1 MKRQR
6 VGGVGDDEVPLEE
19 EEEEV
24 ETEILPLH
32 HHAAAAAVET
42 VGGQPVVS
50 ILGLGDVESVL
61 YHEDHYVDVT
71 HLAVLR
77 LRLND
82 ASEMVR
88 RLVAINARRPV
99 RISNASSLLQASALR
114 SGLLQLSAEL
124 SDLHQALRN
133 NNCIVWELV
142 DHVRSMPGL
151 PVDLQ
156 LQPGILRDGV
166 EHLVVAIRT
175 TLAAFPAEPAG
186 RHSGPN
192 TTPATSHAAE
202 VYTNLAER
210 MRAHL
215 DAMDELLTS
224 SVDYPSVPLASFV
237 SLDVEQSQETE
248 TETET
253 VYKRIRGLDHL
264 RLLLT
269 LPNQGL
275 LTEFCISQLHLGDA
289 DDMLH
294 AIEAAMQHPFYYCFA
309 NFDRVASACEMK
321 KMVLN
326 ISHVLQNIGSG
337 LIDRQRLGVLEDVE
351 RKFMQAALRHTGAF
365 REAALGLSAGLLEL
379 LQEVDDLLDAP
390 ADMPASVE
398 RVADDDPV
406 EVRGMPDAHQAPVHN
421 PAGLVAL
428 TPLLEQLLQR
438 VTSIWSVSIEY
449 ADESLPD
456 ILLAKTIL

>member
-6 VGGVGDDEVPLEE
+6 VGGVGDDEVHLEE

-24 ETEILPLH
+24 ETEILPLHH

-82 ASEMVR
+82 AGEMVR

-133 NNCIVWELV
+133 DCIVWELV

-156 LQPGILRDGV
+156 PAGIVRDGV

-186 RHSGPN
+186 RHSGPDT

-237 SLDVEQSQETE
+237 SLDVEQSQSQ
-248 TETET
+248 ETET
-253 VYKRIRGLDHL
+253 VYRRIRGLDHL

-275 LTEFCISQLHLGDA
+275 LTEFCVSQLHLGDA

-309 NFDRVASACEMK
+309 NFDRVTRACEMK

-326 ISHVLQNIGSG
+326 ISHALQNIGSG
-337 LIDRQRLGVLEDVE
+337 LIDHQRLGVLEDVE
-351 RKFMQAALRHTGAF
+351 RKFTQAALRHTGAF

-390 ADMPASVE
+390 ADMAASVQ
-398 RVADDDPV
+398 RVADDPV
-406 EVRGMPDAHQAPVHN
+406 QVRGMPDAHQAPVHN